1 MIDIKFIRENPD
13 KIKEAVRKK
22 MISFDV
28 DYLLKI
34 DQKRK
39 KLIQDIE
46 ELNKIK
52 NQASK
57 EIQNA
62 KDADQRKTIIAQMQE
77 LDRNSDN
84 NEDEYKKVDEEF
96 QKLMLLVPNIPDES
110 VPEGKSDADNIET
123 RKWGKIRQF
132 DFPIKDHVQLAKALD
147 LVDFERGT
155 KVAGFRGYYLKNEGL
170 LICMAIWNYALET
183 LIKKGFTPMGAPSL
197 VNEAAMTGT
206 GYLPQ
211 AKDEVYST
219 TDGMYLAGTS
229 EVSVMSYHSNEILN
243 EADLPIKFAGFSP
256 CFRTEIGSYGKDTQG
271 IFRVHEFMKIEQV
284 VLCKNDKDESIKL
297 HEEITKNAEEILQ
310 GLELPYHVVTNCT
323 GDLGLGQVK
332 KYDIECWVPSQSKYR
347 ETHSSS
353 YFFDFQTRRLN
364 IKYRT
369 KENEI
374 KFTHSLNNTGIATP
388 RVLMSLLENNQQS
401 DGSIKIPK
409 ALQKY
414 LGIKVIKP
422 KKIHPVK

>member
-22 MISFDV
+22 MVDFDV
-28 DYLLKI
+28 DYFLQI

-62 KDADQRKTIIAQMQE
+62 KDAEQRKTIIAQMQE

-84 NEDEYKKVDEEF
+84 EEGEYKKIDEEF
-96 QKLMLLVPNIPDES
+96 QKLMLLIPNIPDES

-123 RKWGKIRQF
+123 KKWGKIRKF
-132 DFPIKDHVQLAKALD
+132 DFTVKDHVQLAKDLD

-155 KVAGFRGYYLKNEGL
+155 KVSGFRGYFLKNEGFL
-170 LICMAIWNYALET
+170 LCMAIWNYALEV
-183 LIKKGFTPMGAPSL
+183 LMKKGFVPMGAPSL
-197 VNEAAMTGT
+197 VNEKAMTGT

-211 AKDEVYST
+211 AKDEVYAT

-229 EVSVMSYHSNEILN
+229 EVSVMSYHSNEILS
-243 EADLPIKFAGFSP
+243 EKDLPIKFAGFSP

-284 VLCKNDKDESIKL
+284 VLCKNDKQESIKL
-297 HEEITKNAEEILQ
+297 HEEITKNAEQILQ

-332 KYDIECWVPSQSKYR
+332 KYDIECWVPSQNKYR

-369 KENEI
+369 KENEL
-374 KFTHSLNNTGIATP
+374 KFAYSLNNTGIATP
-388 RVLMSLLENNQQS
+388 RVLMALLENNQQA

-409 ALQKY
+409 ALHKY
-414 LGIKVIKP
+414 LGFKVIKP
-422 KKIHPVK
+422 KRKAN